1 LKIEA
6 IRKANTKHGHSGEKL
21 YAVWPSMI
29 NRCTNPKSKA
39 WKDYGKRGIKV
50 CAEWM
55 ASYEAFLS
63 DMGACPEGL
72 TLERMDNDGHY
83 AEINCIWAT
92 RVAQANNRRA
102 PNTGIKI

>member
-1 LKIEA
+1 
-6 IRKANTKHGHSGEKL
+6 
-21 YAVWPSMI
+21 MI